1 MGFSHSLSN
10 ASIGGVKQVG
20 DFNMDFHMNNY
31 KTKLRKPVEIS
42 KKDFHKKLLAMKN
55 QSFQSRALAEV
66 YDVWQKMLNSQKNI
80 IFLGLTGSLSSA
92 GYWPVVCHLI
102 KNRFIDVLVST
113 GANISEDIY
122 EAMGKKYY
130 QVDPWF
136 ADDKKL
142 LEQKL
147 DRFYDHA
154 ACEYDYRKLED
165 LIADFFKELD
175 KQLKKPTVL
184 STSQFL
190 YQFGLWLKKKNIW
203 SILTY
208 AAHHKVP
215 VFSPALVDSGFG
227 EAYIR
232 AFNGNHHSKR
242 NLIIEQFLDHEEILE
257 IAEWGRKN
265 KYEKSAGYIGGG
277 VPKDFIQLV
286 SVSQA
291 LKKWSEEVYPF
302 QYAFQI
308 TTDSPQWGGLS
319 GCGVMT
325 EPISWGKEA
334 SDGQN
339 AQVFCDAIIALD
351 FITQGFV
358 DSKTKRRHKPDL
370 GWVFERG

>member
-1 MGFSHSLSN
+1 MKNKFRNLIN
-10 ASIGGVKQVG
+10 
-20 DFNMDFHMNNY
+20 
-31 KTKLRKPVEIS
+31 IS
-42 KKDFHKKLLAMKN
+42 KKNFHEKLLEMKE
-55 QSFQSRALAEV
+55 QAFQSRALAEV
-66 YDVWQKMLNSQKNI
+66 YETWQDMLKSPRNI

-92 GYWPVVCHLI
+92 GYWPAICYLI

-122 EAMGKKYY
+122 EAMGKKYE

-136 ADDKKL
+136 VDDKKL
-142 LEQKL
+142 LKQKL

-154 ACEYDYRKLED
+154 ADEYDYRKMEN
-165 LIADFFKELD
+165 LIAEFFKELNSRL
-175 KQLKKPTVL
+175 KQPTIF
-184 STSQFL
+184 STSEFL
-190 YQFGLWLKKKNIW
+190 YEFGLWLKKKNIW

-208 AAHHKVP
+208 AAEYKMP

-232 AFNGNHHSKR
+232 AFNGSPKTKR
-242 NLIIEQFLDHEEILE
+242 NLIIEQFFDQEEILE

-286 SVSQA
+286 AVSQA
-291 LKKWSEEVYPF
+291 LKQWSEKVYPF
-302 QYAFQI
+302 KYAFQI

-334 SDGQN
+334 GNGKN
-339 AQVFCDAIIALD
+339 AQVFCDATIALD
-351 FITQGFV
+351 FIIQGFV
-358 DSKTKRRHKPDL
+358 DLKIKRKNKPNL
-370 GWVFERG
+370 EWFFEKYKYT

>member
-1 MGFSHSLSN
+1 ME
-10 ASIGGVKQVG
+10 
-20 DFNMDFHMNNY
+20 NNI
-31 KTKLRKPVEIS
+31 KNNIRQPIEIS
-42 KKDFHKKLLAMKN
+42 KKDFHKKLLEIKN
-55 QSFQSRALAEV
+55 QSFQSRALGEV
-66 YDVWQKMLNSQKNI
+66 YEVWREMILSPRNM
-80 IFLGLTGSLSSA
+80 IFLGLSGSLSSA
-92 GYWPVVCHLI
+92 GYWPLVCYLI

-122 EAMGKKYY
+122 EAMGHKYY
-130 QVDPWF
+130 KVDPWF
-136 ADDKKL
+136 VDDKKL
-142 LEQKL
+142 LKQKL

-154 ACEYDYRKLED
+154 ADEYDYRKLED
-165 LIADFFKELD
+165 LIAAFFRELNAKLKE
-175 KQLKKPTVL
+175 PTVF

-232 AFNGNHHSKR
+232 AFNGDSRTKR
-242 NLIIEQFLDHEEILE
+242 NLIIEQFFDQEEILE

-286 SVSQA
+286 AVSQA
-291 LKKWSEEVYPF
+291 LKDWSEKVYPF
-302 QYAFQI
+302 KYAFQI

-325 EPISWGKEA
+325 EPISWGKEV
-334 SDGQN
+334 SSGYND
-339 AQVFCDAIIALD
+339 QVFCDATIALD
-351 FITQGFV
+351 FIAQGFV
-358 DSKTKRRHKPDL
+358 DSKIKRRHKPNL
-370 GWVFERG
+370 SWFFERFKGLFLSWDKY